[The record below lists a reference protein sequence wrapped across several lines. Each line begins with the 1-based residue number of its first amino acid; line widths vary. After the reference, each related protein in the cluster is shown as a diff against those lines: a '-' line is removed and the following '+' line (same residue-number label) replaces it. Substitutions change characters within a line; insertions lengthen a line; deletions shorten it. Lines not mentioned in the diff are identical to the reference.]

1 LDGKLAKDIDQVT
14 LLWSKGRCFVAV
26 LSTNLPRI
34 LSSKNWQQTV
44 MTTRVTEYDSYATV
58 NPFDDAEDVSFTF
71 PVARHNVFE
80 YDHHS
85 K

>member
-14 LLWSKGRCFVAV
+14 LLWSKGRCFVA
-26 LSTNLPRI
+26 
-34 LSSKNWQQTV
+34 
-44 MTTRVTEYDSYATV
+44 RVTEYDSYATV